1 MSTSGWVNKENVLCI
16 HTVGYYSAI
25 KNEFPPFATTWVDF
39 EGIMLSEISQKEEDN
54 YHMTSLMF
62 GIEKQNTKPQAH
74 RCREQ
79 IGSCQRQGL
88 GDRRNV

>member
-1 MSTSGWVNKENVLCI
+1 
-16 HTVGYYSAI
+16 
-25 KNEFPPFATTWVDF
+25 
-39 EGIMLSEISQKEEDN
+39 MLSEISQKEEDN

-74 RCREQ
+74 RCREEV
-79 IGSCQRQGL
+79 GSCQRQGL